1 MSSARSGLL
10 LVISAP
16 SGTGKSTLIKRLRQ
30 EFPRLAFSVSYT
42 TRSPRPGEE
51 NGREYHFVSRQEFQ
65 ELQAEGNFAEWAQV
79 HGNLYGTS
87 RPAVLKML
95 NQGNDV
101 LFDIDVQGARQL
113 RQAFDYGAFI
123 FLFPP
128 SRQVLEQRLRGRGT
142 EDARSFNQR
151 LTNAG
156 QELEQAQL
164 FDTWIINDDL
174 EQAYQD
180 LRSVYLA
187 EGLRSRYN
195 GDIMA
200 HILST
205 WSRSPSGSLLDG

>member
-42 TRSPRPGEE
+42 TRPPRPGEE
-51 NGREYHFVSRQEFQ
+51 NGRDYHFVSKEQFHQ
-65 ELQAEGNFAEWAQV
+65 LQVDGSLAEWAEV

-87 RPAVLKML
+87 QPAVQEML
-95 NQGNDV
+95 NKGSDV

-113 RQAFDYGAFI
+113 RQAFDYGSFI

-142 EDARSFNQR
+142 EDSRSLNQR
-151 LTNAG
+151 LANARR
-156 QELEQAQL
+156 ELEQAEL

-174 EQAYQD
+174 EQAYRD

-195 GDIMA
+195 GELMA

-205 WSRSPSGSLLDG
+205 WTESKLGSSSDG

>member
-1 MSSARSGLL
+1 MSATRAGLL

-16 SGTGKSTLIKRLRQ
+16 SGTGKSTLIKRLRH

-42 TRSPRPGEE
+42 TRTPRPGEE
-51 NGREYHFVSRQEFQ
+51 NGRDYHFVSKRNFQ
-65 ELQAEGNFAEWAQV
+65 ELRSEGTFAEWAEV

-87 RPAVLKML
+87 RPAVLEML
-95 NQGNDV
+95 SKGNDV

-113 RQAFDYGAFI
+113 RQAFDSGAFI

-142 EDARSFNQR
+142 EDEQSLNQR
-151 LTNAG
+151 LANAG
-156 QELEQAQL
+156 RELEQAVF
-164 FDTWIINDDL
+164 FDTWIMNDDL
-174 EQAYQD
+174 EQAYLA

-195 GDIMA
+195 REIMA
-200 HILST
+200 RILAT
-205 WSRSPSGSLLDG
+205 WSKAHQGVT